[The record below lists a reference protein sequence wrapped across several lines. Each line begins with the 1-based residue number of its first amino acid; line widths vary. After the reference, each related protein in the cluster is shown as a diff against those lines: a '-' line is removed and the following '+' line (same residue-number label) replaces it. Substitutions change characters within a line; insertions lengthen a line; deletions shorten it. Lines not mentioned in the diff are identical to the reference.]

1 MKKYLYLTASI
12 FLSASLISQHIFPK
26 DTLQTGTFKN
36 NDAIKSISDTTDMD
50 RSTIWYSSSF
60 IGNFADGDC
69 RKKIDII
76 SVIQDTFIDN
86 RWCRL
91 IGVRSDGIYYP
102 ESELPVYSKNG
113 KMLFYED
120 NKWKLLYDFNA
131 KVGDTVTYHVSQKY
145 PYYGRLSVPIPFNQE
160 LLNDNPYQLTI
171 EKIDSIYT
179 SSGKPLKRFYT
190 KRIFNF
196 HGHFMDEIIENVG
209 SKEKLFGNN
218 INFIPPQCNPN
229 EQVGL
234 RCYSDDDFSIK
245 FTEGA
250 CDKLTAVSDEF
261 LGNIKTYPNPG
272 QDLLQMNLN
281 DGVALPITYQV
292 VDISGRKYLTDTQ
305 YQSDFTIAT
314 GFLSAGIYIITIQDK
329 AGKIWYS
336 KWVKQ

>member
-1 MKKYLYLTASI
+1 MKKYLYLTATI
-12 FLSASLISQHIFPK
+12 FLSSSLISQNIFPK
-26 DTLQTGTFKN
+26 DTKQTG
-36 NDAIKSISDTTDMD
+36 AINENEAFISITDTTDMD
-50 RSTIWYSSSF
+50 RSTIWFSSSYT
-60 IGNFADGDC
+60 GSFADGDC
-69 RKKIDII
+69 SKKIDITK
-76 SVIQDTFIDN
+76 VVHDTLIEN
-86 RWCRL
+86 RLCRV
-91 IGVRSDGIYYP
+91 IGVTTDGIYIP
-102 ESELPVYSKNG
+102 ESELPIYSKNG

-120 NKWKLLYDFNA
+120 SKWKLLYDFNA

-179 SSGKPLKRFYT
+179 NSGKPLKRFYT

-209 SKEKLFGNN
+209 SREKLFGNN

-229 EQVGL
+229 VQVGL

-245 FTEGA
+245 FTEGE
-250 CDKLTAVSDEF
+250 CDKLTAINDDF
-261 LGNIKTYPNPG
+261 LGNTKIYPNPG
-272 QDLLQMNLN
+272 QDLLQMDLN

-305 YQSDFTIAT
+305 YQSDFNIAT
-314 GFLSAGIYIITIQDK
+314 GVLSAGIYIITIQDK
-329 AGKIWYS
+329 AGKLWYS